1 MAKEKE
7 HVCKQ
12 CGYMTLEKKCQN
24 CGSENSIAEKS
35 KGLAVVFNMKES
47 EIGQKLEV
55 KTNGKFAI
63 KY

>member
-1 MAKEKE
+1 
-7 HVCKQ
+7 
-12 CGYMTLEKKCQN
+12 MTLEKKCQN